1 MTRWST
7 IGLLATAAV
16 LGCREPGPVTG
27 APPAEAW
34 GWCMADADAVPTQ
47 LDAAHPSLRHA
58 ELLLRVDDVE
68 AAMAGLTPL
77 LQTYGAF
84 EAGRTP
90 ARIRLPDAAPTDL
103 PWPATTLTLR
113 VEVGVLNRLMREVAR
128 LGTVL
133 RDQRRTADASQAVVE
148 LQARLATERQNEER
162 IQARIDDPA
171 TDRATIPALEGEISR
186 IRERSAGL
194 GARLYVIENSL
205 PSATLVLHVV
215 SAPAPGRSPGFW
227 RDVRATFL
235 GPDDAP
241 GAIAL
246 HLLALGVA
254 SLPWVALAILA
265 TALILRRGRRHR
277 AAG

>member
-1 MTRWST
+1 MTRWSMF
-7 IGLLATAAV
+7 GLLATAAI
-16 LGCREPGPVTG
+16 LGCCDPGSR
-27 APPAEAW
+27 AEASPPQAW
-34 GWCMADADAVPTQ
+34 SWCVADADAVPSQ
-47 LDAAHPSLRHA
+47 PDPARPALRHA
-58 ELLLRVDDVE
+58 ELLLRVDDVD
-68 AAMAGLTPL
+68 AAMAGLTPI
-77 LQTYGAF
+77 LQTLGAF

-90 ARIRLPDAAPTDL
+90 ARIRLPDAAPNDL

-113 VEVGVLNRLMREVAR
+113 VEVGVLTRLMNEIAA

-148 LQARLATERQNEER
+148 LQARLATERQNESR

-186 IRERSAGL
+186 VRERSAAL
-194 GARLYVIENSL
+194 GARLYVLENSL
-205 PSATLVLHVV
+205 PAASLVLHLV
-215 SAPAPGRSPGFW
+215 SAPPPGRSPGFW

-235 GPDDAP
+235 GPEDAP

-246 HLLALGVA
+246 HLLALGIA
-254 SLPWVALAILA
+254 ALPWVGLAVLA
-265 TALILRRGRRHR
+265 TVLILRRGRRHR